1 MIGEQLKLSEVFLSV
16 EKVREVGGKPF
27 VTETTGLGLAKLRGY
42 CLRKTEDCGGNGY
55 TQQTLNGP
63 IIIADGLLGLDFVEV
78 PIKAKHLDKVCVVKA
93 IAECDA
99 VICCTHFKLHMQA
112 GIGGSIKNVGVD
124 CVAKP
129 SKFDI
134 HISGYPK
141 INDNCTECDKCVKIC
156 PTNAI
161 ENYKIV

>member
-1 MIGEQLKLSEVFLSV
+1 MDTLS
-16 EKVREVGGKPF
+16 KH
-27 VTETTGLGLAKLRGY
+27 
-42 CLRKTEDCGGNGY
+42 
-55 TQQTLNGP
+55 LNGP
-63 IIIADGLLGLDFVEV
+63 IIADGLLGLDFVEV
-78 PIKAKHLDKVCVVKA
+78 PIKAKHLDKVCVAKA
-93 IAECDA
+93 IAECNA

-129 SKFDI
+129 SKFGI
-134 HISGYPK
+134 HISGYQK

-161 ENYKIV
+161 ENYKIVEEKCYALGVPRFVRIMCCSS